1 MLETSRVTAEL
12 EAARAFA
19 DTIGLR
25 VQLETRL
32 AYLAAYAAPRRTRCV
47 LYPDRA
53 PYSFAFAMERETR
66 RDEWS
71 PWFRGALVYHGPSD
85 RHGSGDEPTSS
96 VTATPTMGWAVRT

>member
-1 MLETSRVTAEL
+1 MLETSRVTSEL

-25 VQLETRL
+25 VQFEVHL
-32 AYLAAYAAPRRTRCV
+32 AYLGTYAAPRRTRCV

-53 PYSFAFAMERETR
+53 PYSFAFAMQRETR

-71 PWFRGALVYHGPSD
+71 PWFQGALVYHSPSD
-85 RHGSGDEPTSS
+85 RHDSGDDPTLS
-96 VTATPTMGWAVRT
+96 VTTTPTMGWAVHT